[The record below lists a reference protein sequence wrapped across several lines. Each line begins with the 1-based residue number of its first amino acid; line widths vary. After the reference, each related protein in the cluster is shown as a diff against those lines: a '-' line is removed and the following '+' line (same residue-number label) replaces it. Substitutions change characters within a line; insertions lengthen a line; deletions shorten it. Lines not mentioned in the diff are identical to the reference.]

1 MMSRDAA
8 QTRSMQKPFSDSSEQ
23 EEKHSRSMS
32 DSLLE
37 LGEESVAAV
46 CETKAEVV
54 TIPDE
59 ILLVIFREALQASWG
74 VRYGNTLPP
83 FPRNIWSS
91 DFQTKLAIVGVCK
104 AWYRVG
110 LQFLYENVVLS
121 SIGQLPTFVMT
132 LEAQSSL
139 ASFVQR
145 LEITYWVPRAYHN
158 LHDAETRKA
167 FELCTQLKQF
177 AFNPRCHP
185 LYDSDLVL
193 PRFPYIEDTP
203 WRITHLEVCDR
214 IDYLSILSPLVHLSL
229 SLESLSISLPIS
241 YRIEH
246 HRPMLTFPRL
256 LSLRLCIDHMSPPD
270 SIWVIPNLQQLLL
283 CPIDHKWRGGPVAAL
298 LAQYGKKLRTLSLGC
313 RETRA
318 TLAELLGHCPQLRH
332 LTVVEDLVS
341 VDNQL
346 HHKTLQSL
354 DVLGDGTLDRI
365 NSSHFETAFPAL
377 RSYRYLD
384 TFHDF
389 YPSLPAIEGRAAGLD
404 HSLPTS
410 SWLEWILPLGGE
422 SSDDSED
429 SDYAPS
435 SDGDSS
441 DSGVNDDWSGDDI
454 SEVEWEIGREDA
466 IAVFR
471 RLAARQR

>member
-23 EEKHSRSMS
+23 GISTLPIQRVRSCRARNS
-32 DSLLE
+32 SESKVSLLD
-37 LGEESVAAV
+37 
-46 CETKAEVV
+46 AEVV
-54 TIPDE
+54 TMPDE
-59 ILLVIFREALQASWG
+59 ILLVIFREALQPSWG
-74 VRYGNTLPP
+74 VRYGKTLPP

-121 SIGQLPTFVMT
+121 SIGQLPAFVMT
-132 LEAQSSL
+132 LEAQSSI
-139 ASFVQR
+139 ASFVRR
-145 LEITYWVPRAYHN
+145 LEITYWVPRAYNN

-167 FELCTQLKQF
+167 FELCPQLKQF
-177 AFNPRCHP
+177 AFNPQSEP
-185 LYDSDLVL
+185 LYSNLDL

-214 IDYLSILSPLVHLSL
+214 IDYLSILPPLVHLSL
-229 SLESLSISLPIS
+229 SLESLSISLPLS
-241 YRIEH
+241 YRTEDN
-246 HRPMLTFPRL
+246 RLVLTFPRL
-256 LSLRLCIDHMSPPD
+256 LSLRLCIDGLSPPG
-270 SIWVIPNLQQLLL
+270 SAWVIPNLQQLLL
-283 CPIDHKWRGGPVAAL
+283 CPTHHKWREGPITAL
-298 LAQYGKKLRTLSLGC
+298 LAQYGQKLRTLSLGC
-313 RETRA
+313 RDPRS
-318 TLAELLGHCPQLRH
+318 TLAELLGQCPQLQH
-332 LTVVEDLVS
+332 LTVVESLVS
-341 VDNQL
+341 VDDRL
-346 HHKTLQSL
+346 HHKTLQCL
-354 DVLGDGTLDRI
+354 DVVGDGTLIHRI

-377 RSYRYLD
+377 RSYR
-384 TFHDF
+384 
-389 YPSLPAIEGRAAGLD
+389 RAAELD

-441 DSGVNDDWSGDDI
+441 DSGADDDSSGDDL
-454 SEVEWEIGREDA
+454 SEVEWEIGRDDT
-466 IAVFR
+466 IDILR
-471 RLAARQR
+471 RVTARQS